1 MSDFN
6 VNGMIGINGVEA
18 AVRGAIFHEKIY
30 SGISAAAVQKWVDV
44 SNLSVMGFQ
53 AKGIGSG
60 TVDFQATLEG
70 VAVPKEHDIEVKDK
84 SGTFVTSI
92 TADGIY
98 YVEAAPLWLWRA
110 DVTDATGMTAFE
122 IWLFGRTF

>member
-1 MSDFN
+1 
-6 VNGMIGINGVEA
+6 VLRGG
-18 AVRGAIFHEKIY
+18 VRGAIYHQKIY
-30 SGISAAAVQKWVDV
+30 SGISGAAVQAWVDV
-44 SNLSVMGFQ
+44 SNFSVMGFQ

-70 VAVPKEHDIEVKDK
+70 VAVPAAHDIEVKDK
-84 SGTFVTSI
+84 SGTFVLSI